1 MEDIMAMNKAIL
13 STVALG
19 ALVALAPAEASAATV
34 LKIGFATINDGQ
46 HKSALWIEK
55 EVEKRTGGSI
65 DVQVYPAAQ
74 LGKIPRQIEGVLLGT
89 QEAFISP
96 PGFFKG
102 LNPAFAAPDAPGLF
116 DSFAH
121 QTKTMNDPSVRSKFL
136 GLGTAKGVT
145 GLYIAAAGASALAMR
160 EPVRTLNDVKGKK
173 IRVLA
178 SPMEVSIMRQLGAA
192 GTPMAY
198 SEVLPAIQRRVLD
211 GASSAITV
219 MGPSKFYTAAKYIT
233 PTHITYIPTA
243 MWTNAKF
250 LAKLS
255 EKERGILDQ
264 VGIELSPVANK
275 WSEED
280 TKSWERKWGDEGGT
294 VVRLKEEERLAA
306 IAKLRPLEKIFLD
319 DPKVAPMYKLIKSAA
334 VKNR

>member
-1 MEDIMAMNKAIL
+1 MKFKNAIV

-19 ALVALAPAEASAATV
+19 AAMALAPAASAQTV
-34 LKIGFATINDGQ
+34 MKIGFATINDGQ

-74 LGKIPRQIEGVLLGT
+74 LGKIPRQIEGVLFGT

-121 QTKTMNDPSVRSKFL
+121 QTKTLNDPSVRDKFL
-136 GLGTAKGVT
+136 GLATSKGVT
-145 GLYIAAAGASALAMR
+145 GLYIVAAGASALAMR
-160 EPVRTLNDVKGKK
+160 EPVRTLSDVKGKK

-178 SPMEVSIMRQLGAA
+178 SPMEVAIMRQLGAA

-198 SEVLPAIQRRVLD
+198 SEVLPAIQRKVLD

-255 EKERGILDQ
+255 DKERAIVAQ
-264 VGIELSPVANK
+264 VGLEVAPVANK
-275 WSEED
+275 WSEDD
-280 TKSWERKWGDEGGT
+280 TKSWEKKWGDEGGT

-319 DPKVAPMYKLIKSAA
+319 DPKVAPMYKLIKAA
-334 VKNR
+334 AEKNR

>member
-1 MEDIMAMNKAIL
+1 MKFKNAIV

-19 ALVALAPAEASAATV
+19 AAMALAPAASAQTV
-34 LKIGFATINDGQ
+34 MKIGFATINDGQ

-74 LGKIPRQIEGVLLGT
+74 LGKIPRQIEGVLFGT

-121 QTKTMNDPSVRSKFL
+121 QTKTLNDPSVRDKFL
-136 GLGTAKGVT
+136 GLATSKGVT
-145 GLYIAAAGASALAMR
+145 GLYISAAGASALAMR
-160 EPVRTLNDVKGKK
+160 DPVRTLSDVKGKK

-178 SPMEVSIMRQLGAA
+178 SPMEVAIMRELGAA

-233 PTHITYIPTA
+233 PTHITYIPTG

-255 EKERGILDQ
+255 DKEREIVKQ
-264 VGIELSPVANK
+264 VGKEVAPVANK
-275 WSEED
+275 WSEDD
-280 TKSWERKWGDEGGT
+280 TKTWEKKWGEEGGT

-319 DPKVAPMYKLIKSAA
+319 DPKVAPMYKLIKAA
-334 VKNR
+334 AEKNR

>member
-1 MEDIMAMNKAIL
+1 VM
-13 STVALG
+13 
-19 ALVALAPAEASAATV
+19 
-34 LKIGFATINDGQ
+34 KIGFATINDGQ

-74 LGKIPRQIEGVLLGT
+74 LGKIPRQIEGVLFGT

-121 QTKTMNDPSVRSKFL
+121 QTKTLNDPSVRDKFL
-136 GLGTAKGVT
+136 GLATSKGVT
-145 GLYIAAAGASALAMR
+145 GLYISAAGASALAMR
-160 EPVRTLNDVKGKK
+160 EPVRTLSDVKGKK

-178 SPMEVSIMRQLGAA
+178 SPMEVAIMRELGAA

-233 PTHITYIPTA
+233 PTHITHIPTG

-255 EKERGILDQ
+255 DKEREIVKQ
-264 VGIELSPVANK
+264 VGKEVAPVANK
-275 WSEED
+275 WSEDD
-280 TKSWERKWGDEGGT
+280 TKTWEKKWGEEGGT

-319 DPKVAPMYKLIKSAA
+319 DPKVAPMYKLIKAA
-334 VKNR
+334 AEKNR

>member
-1 MEDIMAMNKAIL
+1 MKFMNAIV

-19 ALVALAPAEASAATV
+19 AAMALAPAASAQTV
-34 LKIGFATINDGQ
+34 MKIGFATINDGQ

-74 LGKIPRQIEGVLLGT
+74 LGKIPRQIEGVLFGT

-121 QTKTMNDPSVRSKFL
+121 QTKTLNDPSVRDKFL
-136 GLGTAKGVT
+136 GLATSKGVT
-145 GLYIAAAGASALAMR
+145 GLYISAAGASALAMR
-160 EPVRTLNDVKGKK
+160 EPVRTLSDVKGKK

-178 SPMEVSIMRQLGAA
+178 SPMEVAIMRELGAA

-233 PTHITYIPTA
+233 PTHITHIPTG

-255 EKERGILDQ
+255 DKEREIVKQ
-264 VGIELSPVANK
+264 VGKEVAPVANK
-275 WSEED
+275 WSEDD
-280 TKSWERKWGDEGGT
+280 TKTWEKKWGEEGGT

-306 IAKLRPLEKIFLD
+306 IAKLRSLEKIFLD
-319 DPKVAPMYKLIKSAA
+319 DPKVAPMYKLIKAA
-334 VKNR
+334 AEKNR

>member
-1 MEDIMAMNKAIL
+1 MKFMNAIV

-19 ALVALAPAEASAATV
+19 AAMALAPAASAQTV
-34 LKIGFATINDGQ
+34 MKIGFATINDGQ

-74 LGKIPRQIEGVLLGT
+74 LGKIPRQIEGVLFGT

-121 QTKTMNDPSVRSKFL
+121 QTKTLNDPSVRDKFL
-136 GLGTAKGVT
+136 GLATSKGVT
-145 GLYIAAAGASALAMR
+145 GLYISAAGASALAMR
-160 EPVRTLNDVKGKK
+160 DPVRTLSDVKGKK

-178 SPMEVSIMRQLGAA
+178 SPMEVAIMRELGAA

-233 PTHITYIPTA
+233 PTHITHIPTG

-255 EKERGILDQ
+255 DKEREIVTQ
-264 VGIELSPVANK
+264 VGKEVAPVANK

-280 TKSWERKWGDEGGT
+280 TKTWEKKWGEEGGT

-319 DPKVAPMYKLIKSAA
+319 DPKVAPMYKLIKAA
-334 VKNR
+334 AEKNR

>member
-1 MEDIMAMNKAIL
+1 MKFMNAIV

-19 ALVALAPAEASAATV
+19 AAMALAPAASAQTV
-34 LKIGFATINDGQ
+34 MKIGFATINDGQ

-74 LGKIPRQIEGVLLGT
+74 LGKIPRQIEGVLFGT

-121 QTKTMNDPSVRSKFL
+121 QTKTLNDPSVRDKFL
-136 GLGTAKGVT
+136 GLATSKGVT
-145 GLYIAAAGASALAMR
+145 GLYISAAGASALAMR
-160 EPVRTLNDVKGKK
+160 DPVRTLSDVKGKK

-178 SPMEVSIMRQLGAA
+178 SPMEVAIMRELGAA

-233 PTHITYIPTA
+233 PTHITHIPTG

-255 EKERGILDQ
+255 DKEREIVKQ
-264 VGIELSPVANK
+264 VGKEVAPVANK
-275 WSEED
+275 WSEDD
-280 TKSWERKWGDEGGT
+280 TKTWEKKWGEEGGT

-319 DPKVAPMYKLIKSAA
+319 DPKVAPMYKLIKAA
-334 VKNR
+334 AEKNR

>member
-1 MEDIMAMNKAIL
+1 MKFKTAIV

-19 ALVALAPAEASAATV
+19 AAMALAPAASAQTV
-34 LKIGFATINDGQ
+34 MKIGFATINDGQ

-121 QTKTMNDPSVRSKFL
+121 QTKTLNDPSVRDKFL
-136 GLGTAKGVT
+136 GLATSKGVT
-145 GLYIAAAGASALAMR
+145 GLYISAAGASALAMR
-160 EPVRTLNDVKGKK
+160 DPVRTLSDVKGKK

-178 SPMEVSIMRQLGAA
+178 SPMEVAIMRELGAA

-233 PTHITYIPTA
+233 PTHITHIPTG

-255 EKERGILDQ
+255 DKEREIVKQ
-264 VGIELSPVANK
+264 VGKEVAPVANK
-275 WSEED
+275 WSEDD
-280 TKSWERKWGDEGGT
+280 TKTWEKKWGEEGGT

-319 DPKVAPMYKLIKSAA
+319 DPKVAPMYKLIKAA
-334 VKNR
+334 AEKNR

>member
-1 MEDIMAMNKAIL
+1 MTIKNRIL

-19 ALVALAPAEASAATV
+19 AAVALAPAAVSAATV
-34 LKIGFATINDGQ
+34 MKIGFVTINDGQ
-46 HKSALWIEK
+46 HKSANWIAK

-65 DVQVYPAAQ
+65 TVKVFPAAQ

-121 QTKTMNDPSVRSKFL
+121 QTKTLNHPSVRGKFL
-136 GLGTAKGVT
+136 NLATEKGVT
-145 GLYIAAAGASALAMR
+145 GMYIASAGASAFAMR
-160 EPVRTLNDVKGKK
+160 EPVRTLSDAKGKK

-178 SPMEVSIMRQLGAA
+178 SPMEVAIMRELGAA

-211 GASSAITV
+211 GASSAVVV
-219 MGPSKFYTAAKYIT
+219 MGPSKFYTAAKYLT
-233 PTHITYIPTA
+233 PTHFTYIPTS
-243 MWTNAKF
+243 MWTSAKW

-255 EKERGILDQ
+255 QKERDIINQ
-264 VGIELSPVANK
+264 VGLEVSPIANK
-275 WSEED
+275 WSEDD
-280 TKSWERKWGDEGGT
+280 TKTWETKWASEGGT
-294 VVRLKEEERLAA
+294 VIRLDEAERKAA
-306 IAKLRPLEKIFLD
+306 IAKLQPLEKIFLD
-319 DPKVAPMYKLIKSAA
+319 DPKIAPMYKLIKAA
-334 VKNR
+334 AAETR

>member
-1 MEDIMAMNKAIL
+1 MKFMNAIV

-19 ALVALAPAEASAATV
+19 AAMALAPAASAQTV
-34 LKIGFATINDGQ
+34 MKIGFATINDGQ

-74 LGKIPRQIEGVLLGT
+74 LGKIPRQIEGVLFGT

-121 QTKTMNDPSVRSKFL
+121 QTKTLNDPSVRDKFL
-136 GLGTAKGVT
+136 GLATSKGVT
-145 GLYIAAAGASALAMR
+145 GLYISAAGASALAMR
-160 EPVRTLNDVKGKK
+160 DPVRTLSDVKGKK

-178 SPMEVSIMRQLGAA
+178 SPMEVAIMRELGAA

-233 PTHITYIPTA
+233 PTHITHIPTG

-255 EKERGILDQ
+255 DKEREIVKQ
-264 VGIELSPVANK
+264 VGKEVAPVANK
-275 WSEED
+275 WSEDD
-280 TKSWERKWGDEGGT
+280 TKTWEKKWGEEGGT

-306 IAKLRPLEKIFLD
+306 IAKLRSLEKIFLD
-319 DPKVAPMYKLIKSAA
+319 DPKVAPMYKLIKAA
-334 VKNR
+334 AEKNR

>member
-1 MEDIMAMNKAIL
+1 MKFKNAIV

-19 ALVALAPAEASAATV
+19 AAMALAPAASAQTV
-34 LKIGFATINDGQ
+34 MKIGFATINDGQ

-74 LGKIPRQIEGVLLGT
+74 LGKIPRQIEGVLFGT

-121 QTKTMNDPSVRSKFL
+121 QTKTLNDPSVRDKFL
-136 GLGTAKGVT
+136 GLATSKGVT
-145 GLYIAAAGASALAMR
+145 GLYISAAGASALAMR
-160 EPVRTLNDVKGKK
+160 DPVRTLSDVKGKK

-178 SPMEVSIMRQLGAA
+178 SPMEVAIMRELGAA

-233 PTHITYIPTA
+233 PTHITHIPTG

-255 EKERGILDQ
+255 DKEREIVKQ
-264 VGIELSPVANK
+264 VGKEVAPVANK
-275 WSEED
+275 WSEDD
-280 TKSWERKWGDEGGT
+280 TKTWEKKWGEEGGT

-319 DPKVAPMYKLIKSAA
+319 DPKVAPMYKLIKAA
-334 VKNR
+334 AEKNR

>member
-1 MEDIMAMNKAIL
+1 MKFMTAIV

-19 ALVALAPAEASAATV
+19 AAMALAPAASAQTV
-34 LKIGFATINDGQ
+34 MKIGFATINDGQ

-65 DVQVYPAAQ
+65 EVQVYPAAQ
-74 LGKIPRQIEGVLLGT
+74 LGKIPRQIEGVLFGT

-121 QTKTMNDPSVRSKFL
+121 QTKTLNDPSVRDKFL
-136 GLGTAKGVT
+136 GLATSKGVT
-145 GLYIAAAGASALAMR
+145 GLYISAAGASALAMR
-160 EPVRTLNDVKGKK
+160 EPVRTLSDVKGKK

-178 SPMEVSIMRQLGAA
+178 SPMEVAIMRELGAA

-233 PTHITYIPTA
+233 PTHITHIPTG

-255 EKERGILDQ
+255 DKEREIVKQ
-264 VGIELSPVANK
+264 VGKEVAPVANK
-275 WSEED
+275 WSEDD
-280 TKSWERKWGDEGGT
+280 TKTWEKKWGEEGGT

-319 DPKVAPMYKLIKSAA
+319 DPKVAPMYKLIKAA
-334 VKNR
+334 AEKNR

>member
-1 MEDIMAMNKAIL
+1 MKFKNAIV

-19 ALVALAPAEASAATV
+19 AAMALAPAASAQTV
-34 LKIGFATINDGQ
+34 MKIGFATINDGQ

-74 LGKIPRQIEGVLLGT
+74 LGKIPRQIEGVLFGT

-121 QTKTMNDPSVRSKFL
+121 QTKTLNDPSVRDKFL
-136 GLGTAKGVT
+136 GLATSKGVT
-145 GLYIAAAGASALAMR
+145 GLYISAAGASALAMR
-160 EPVRTLNDVKGKK
+160 DPVRTLSDVKGKK

-178 SPMEVSIMRQLGAA
+178 SPMEVAIMRELGAA

-233 PTHITYIPTA
+233 PTHITHIPTG

-255 EKERGILDQ
+255 DKEREIVTQ
-264 VGIELSPVANK
+264 VGKEVAPVANK
-275 WSEED
+275 WSEDD
-280 TKSWERKWGDEGGT
+280 TKTWEKKWGEEGGT

-319 DPKVAPMYKLIKSAA
+319 DPKVAPMYKLIKAA
-334 VKNR
+334 AEKNR

>member
-1 MEDIMAMNKAIL
+1 MKFMNAIV

-19 ALVALAPAEASAATV
+19 AAMALAPAASAQTV
-34 LKIGFATINDGQ
+34 MKIGFATINDGQ

-74 LGKIPRQIEGVLLGT
+74 LGKIPRQIEGVLFGT

-121 QTKTMNDPSVRSKFL
+121 QTKTLNDPSVRDKFL
-136 GLGTAKGVT
+136 GLATSKGVT
-145 GLYIAAAGASALAMR
+145 GLYISAAGASALAMR
-160 EPVRTLNDVKGKK
+160 DPVRTLSDVKGKK

-178 SPMEVSIMRQLGAA
+178 SPMEVAIMRELGAA

-233 PTHITYIPTA
+233 PTHITYIPTG

-255 EKERGILDQ
+255 DKEREIVKQ
-264 VGIELSPVANK
+264 VGKEVAPVANK
-275 WSEED
+275 WSEDD
-280 TKSWERKWGDEGGT
+280 TKTWEKKWGEEGGT

-319 DPKVAPMYKLIKSAA
+319 DPKVAPMYKLIKAA
-334 VKNR
+334 AEKNR

>member
-1 MEDIMAMNKAIL
+1 MKFMTAIV

-19 ALVALAPAEASAATV
+19 AAMALAPAASAQTV
-34 LKIGFATINDGQ
+34 MKIGFATINDGQ

-74 LGKIPRQIEGVLLGT
+74 LGKIPRQIEGVLFGT

-121 QTKTMNDPSVRSKFL
+121 QTKTLNDPSVRDKFL
-136 GLGTAKGVT
+136 GLATSKGVT
-145 GLYIAAAGASALAMR
+145 GLYISAAGASALAMR
-160 EPVRTLNDVKGKK
+160 DPVRTLSDVKGKK

-178 SPMEVSIMRQLGAA
+178 SPMEVAIMRELGAA

-233 PTHITYIPTA
+233 PTHITHIPTG

-255 EKERGILDQ
+255 DKEREIVKQ
-264 VGIELSPVANK
+264 VGKEVAPVANK
-275 WSEED
+275 WSEDD
-280 TKSWERKWGDEGGT
+280 TKTWEKKWGEEGGT

-319 DPKVAPMYKLIKSAA
+319 DPKVAPMYKLIKAA
-334 VKNR
+334 AEKNR

>member
-1 MEDIMAMNKAIL
+1 MKFMNAIV

-19 ALVALAPAEASAATV
+19 AAMALAPAASAQTV
-34 LKIGFATINDGQ
+34 MKIGFATINDGQ

-121 QTKTMNDPSVRSKFL
+121 QTKTLNDPSVRDKFL
-136 GLGTAKGVT
+136 GLATSKGVT
-145 GLYIAAAGASALAMR
+145 GLYISAAGASALAMR
-160 EPVRTLNDVKGKK
+160 DPVRTLSDVKGKK

-178 SPMEVSIMRQLGAA
+178 SPMEVAIMRELGAA

-233 PTHITYIPTA
+233 PTHITHIPTG

-255 EKERGILDQ
+255 DKEREIVKQ
-264 VGIELSPVANK
+264 VGKEVAPVANK
-275 WSEED
+275 WSEDD
-280 TKSWERKWGDEGGT
+280 TKTWEKKWGEEGGT

-319 DPKVAPMYKLIKSAA
+319 DPKVAPMYKLIKAA
-334 VKNR
+334 AEKNR

>member
-1 MEDIMAMNKAIL
+1 MIKNSAIL
-13 STVALG
+13 TAAALG
-19 ALVALAPAEASAATV
+19 AGVALAPMAASAATIM
-34 LKIGFATINDGQ
+34 KIGFVTINDGQ
-46 HKSALWIEK
+46 HKSANWIAK
-55 EVEKRTGGSI
+55 EVMKRTNGSI
-65 DVQVYPAAQ
+65 DVKVFPAAQ

-102 LNPAFAAPDAPGLF
+102 LNAAFAAPDAPGLF

-121 QTKTMNDPSVRSKFL
+121 QTKTMNHPTVREKFL
-136 GLGTAKGVT
+136 NLATAKGVT
-145 GLYIAAAGASALAMR
+145 GLYISAAGASALAMR
-160 EPVRTLNDVKGKK
+160 DPVRKLSDVKGKK

-178 SPMEVSIMRQLGAA
+178 SPMEVAIMRSLGAA

-233 PTHITYIPTA
+233 PTHFTYIPTT
-243 MWTNAKF
+243 MWTSAKW

-255 EKERGILDQ
+255 AKERAILVQ
-264 VGIELSPVANK
+264 VGKEVAPVANK
-275 WSEED
+275 WSEDD
-280 TKSWERKWGDEGGT
+280 TKTWEAKWATEGGT
-294 VVRLKEEERLAA
+294 VIRLNEAERKAA
-306 IAKLRPLEKIFLD
+306 LDKLRPMGDAIFMK
-319 DPKVAPMYKLIKSAA
+319 DPKIAPMYKLIKAA
-334 VKNR
+334 AKESM